1 MEIREARPMT
11 ARTLPDDFR
20 YPPASD
26 EQIREMQDQIA
37 EYSAG
42 DKSVATRIDWLGSF
56 RRLLPMYWRYRADAE
71 YWKSWQDADKI
82 KALETENARL
92 LAAVQEQMAEI
103 ARLREEIRGWQDDH
117 PFPG

>member
-1 MEIREARPMT
+1 
-11 ARTLPDDFR
+11 
-20 YPPASD
+20 
-26 EQIREMQDQIA
+26 
-37 EYSAG
+37 
-42 DKSVATRIDWLGSF
+42 
-56 RRLLPMYWRYRADAE
+56 MYWRYRADAE